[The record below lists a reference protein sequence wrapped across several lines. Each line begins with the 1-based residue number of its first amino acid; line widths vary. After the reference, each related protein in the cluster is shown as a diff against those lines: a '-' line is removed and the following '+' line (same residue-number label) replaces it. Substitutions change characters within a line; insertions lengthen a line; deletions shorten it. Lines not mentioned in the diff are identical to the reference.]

1 MDFVPTMKYDGS
13 LNKVNGFN
21 QEFINLITNYL
32 GFEIGST
39 AHGKLSLITKN
50 PRFIGFDNWYD
61 SFFNKKFKK
70 DIKELPNVKSYL
82 HSVKIK
88 SGNFTIICEIVL
100 TFKRNTRWE
109 MGENIKS
116 EIINYLEG
124 LGYNKNRLIVRKL

>member
-1 MDFVPTMKYDGS
+1 MDSSDGLSTTLNEMAKQSKCKFV
-13 LNKVNGFN
+13 
-21 QEFINLITNYL
+21 INNI
-32 GFEIGST
+32 
-39 AHGKLSLITKN
+39 
-50 PRFIGFDNWYD
+50 PC
-61 SFFNKKFKK
+61 KK